1 MKSTT
6 NLRSNIEER
15 DSPITCRTL
24 ISVDDEGDVLPQRCF
39 LPKGSHL
46 QHNWHMN
53 YRSQVETSS
62 PDANRRHG
70 QVRSLLLKESLLVFI
85 PPLGYMLKFSGS
97 ADLHEHVH
105 PAPQGWESKAIQ
117 RHRSLGRAHR
127 NVTRQPRHSTPVG
140 DPADR
145 ANIEREPSQ
154 LAPK

>member
-105 PAPQGWESKAIQ
+105 PTLCGIVSVFTNM
-117 RHRSLGRAHR
+117 HRSGEESTEVSLDIRATAHCR
-127 NVTRQPRHSTPVG
+127 VNTCLLYTSPSPR
-140 DPADR
+140 D
-145 ANIEREPSQ
+145 
-154 LAPK
+154 

>member
-15 DSPITCRTL
+15 DSLITCRTL

-46 QHNWHMN
+46 QHNWQMN

-105 PAPQGWESKAIQ
+105 PTLGGIVSFSLTCTVVEKRAP
-117 RHRSLGRAHR
+117 RC
-127 NVTRQPRHSTPVG
+127 HSTSVPQHIVV
-140 DPADR
+140 
-145 ANIEREPSQ
+145 
-154 LAPK
+154 

>member
-105 PAPQGWESKAIQ
+105 PTQCVGLFVDCFKSHSEVVWSDITPKCHTTTAPQ
-117 RHRSLGRAHR
+117 H
-127 NVTRQPRHSTPVG
+127 
-140 DPADR
+140 
-145 ANIEREPSQ
+145 
-154 LAPK
+154 